1 MKIQVRDV
9 VSYLGRD
16 YLVDG
21 VVNYHLNGKRSQLA
35 RAVDGDTVLWVEPPQ
50 DDAADRFLVLK
61 EIRDLEMAIPPP
73 ENICYRDITYV
84 QRTGGKASVDVT
96 GSAPE
101 RAPGSVQL
109 WRYRAAGDLFVQIE
123 SSTGGVWMAAGE
135 SVHRGMLEIL
145 PGK

>member
-35 RAVDGDTVLWVEPPQ
+35 RAVDGATVLWVEPPQ
-50 DDAADRFLVLK
+50 DDADDRLLVLK
-61 EIRDLEMAIPPP
+61 EIHDLEMAIPPP
-73 ENICYRDITYV
+73 ETIAYRDGSYV
-84 QRTGGKASVDVT
+84 QRTSGKASVDIT
-96 GSAPE
+96 GTAPE

-123 SSTGGVWMAAGE
+123 SGSGGVWMAAGE
-135 SVHRGMLEIL
+135 SVHGGMIEIL